1 MVSVYTDADYLS
13 AYKQKQR
20 LFYIFV
26 GVSAVYLAFCIGWW
40 IYFMGLPYAVSKFWP
55 KACVYTASVLYTVFA
70 FVYLSI
76 PYGRVRRYN
85 KMLSYVC
92 EGLKTEEKNFFYS
105 FREKSLQKEN
115 IDVISCIFETWNKK
129 KQEWMERE
137 VYLDAEKPLPEFD
150 SGDYVRYVTQS
161 NFIIK
166 YEILQKQA
174 LEFEEDDEEYEEYD
188 GNEETDEAVDGGTQ
202 ENRLENQEQEN

>member
-13 AYKQKQR
+13 AHKQKQR
-20 LFYIFV
+20 LFYIFM
-26 GVSAVYLAFCIGWW
+26 GVTLVYLAFCISWW
-40 IYFMGLPYAVSKFWP
+40 IYFMGLPYVASKFLP
-55 KACVYTASVLYTVFA
+55 KACVYIASVLYTVFA
-70 FVYLSI
+70 CIYLAL
-76 PYGRVRRYN
+76 PYSRVRRYN

-92 EGLKTEEKNFFYS
+92 EGLKTEEKNFFYA

-115 IDVISCIFETWNKK
+115 IDVVSCVFETWNKK

-137 VYLDAEKPLPEFD
+137 VYLDAEKPLPAFE

-174 LEFEEDDEEYEEYD
+174 LEFEEED
-188 GNEETDEAVDGGTQ
+188 EETDETSAQ
-202 ENRLENQEQEN
+202 EEQENQGEE

>member
-20 LFYIFV
+20 LFYIFI
-26 GVSAVYLAFCIGWW
+26 GITAVYLAFCISWW
-40 IYFMGLPYAVSKFWP
+40 IYFMGLPYAQSKFLP
-55 KACVYTASVLYTVFA
+55 KTCVYVASVLYSIFA
-70 FVYLSI
+70 CIYLAI
-76 PYGRVRRYN
+76 PYSRVRRYN

-92 EGLKTEEKNFFYS
+92 EGLKTEEKNFFYA

-115 IDVISCIFETWNKK
+115 IDVVSCIFETWNKK

-137 VYLDAEKPLPEFD
+137 VYIDAEKPLPKIE
-150 SGDYVRYVTQS
+150 SGDYVRYITQS

-174 LEFEEDDEEYEEYD
+174 LEFEEDGDEEYDEEIE
-188 GNEETDEAVDGGTQ
+188 NETQ
-202 ENRLENQEQEN
+202 DENQGE